1 MKLSGFCQL
10 VATGHS
16 SNIDAVEINKCY
28 YSPPPPPEPAV
39 KRGASRPVLHPPTLR
54 WTQIPGRGVD
64 KNPALSTC
72 EAAVLSD
79 SGIQKSD
86 GNLSLGQ
93 INDHGHGEEGHSQG
107 GLGV

>member
-39 KRGASRPVLHPPTLR
+39 KEVPADPSYILPLCAGPRYPGEGWTRTLLCPPVRLPSS
-54 WTQIPGRGVD
+54 QIPAYKRVM
-64 KNPALSTC
+64 
-72 EAAVLSD
+72 E
-79 SGIQKSD
+79 I
-86 GNLSLGQ
+86 
-93 INDHGHGEEGHSQG
+93 
-107 GLGV
+107 